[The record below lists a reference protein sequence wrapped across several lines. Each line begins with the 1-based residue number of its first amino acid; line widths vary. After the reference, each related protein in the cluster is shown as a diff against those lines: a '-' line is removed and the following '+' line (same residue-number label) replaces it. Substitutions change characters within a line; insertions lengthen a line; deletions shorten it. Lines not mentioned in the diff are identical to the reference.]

1 MGYFMSFYYLISV
14 TINLFANINMKDK
27 ILLFKRPLNGQMGV
41 YMEFLVQK
49 AKAKNPEA
57 FVQLMESQMKNMY
70 KVAWS
75 YLKNDDDAADA
86 IQDTIL
92 TCFEK
97 IDTLEKNKYFKTWLT
112 RILINKCKAMLNN
125 RKEISM
131 EENIL
136 ENQSW
141 QSDYSDLEWNE
152 LLSLL
157 DEKYRVVVLL
167 YYAEGFKAKEI
178 SQILDVK
185 ESTVQSRLARARE
198 KISKEYYP
206 ELRRDQ
212 A

>member
-1 MGYFMSFYYLISV
+1 
-14 TINLFANINMKDK
+14 
-27 ILLFKRPLNGQMGV
+27 
-41 YMEFLVQK
+41 MEFLVQK

-70 KVAWS
+70 KIAWS

-92 TCFEK
+92 TCYEK
-97 IDTLEKNKYFKTWLT
+97 IDTLEKNKYFKTWMT

-125 RKEISM
+125 RKEVAM
-131 EENIL
+131 EESIL
-136 ENQSW
+136 ENQLS

-157 DEKYRVVVLL
+157 DEKYRIVVLL
-167 YYAEGFKAKEI
+167 YYAEGFKVKEI

-185 ESTVQSRLARARE
+185 ESTIQSRLARARE

-206 ELRRDQ
+206 ELRREE

>member
-1 MGYFMSFYYLISV
+1 
-14 TINLFANINMKDK
+14 
-27 ILLFKRPLNGQMGV
+27 
-41 YMEFLVQK
+41 MEFLVQK

-70 KVAWS
+70 KIAWS
-75 YLKNDDDAADA
+75 YLKNDADAADA

-92 TCFEK
+92 TCYEK
-97 IDTLEKNKYFKTWLT
+97 IDTLEKNKYFKTWMT

-125 RKEISM
+125 RKEVAM
-131 EENIL
+131 EESIL
-136 ENQSW
+136 ENQLS

-157 DEKYRVVVLL
+157 DEKYRIVVLL
-167 YYAEGFKAKEI
+167 YYAEGFKVKEI

-185 ESTVQSRLARARE
+185 ESTIQSRLARARE

-206 ELRRDQ
+206 ELRREE

>member
-1 MGYFMSFYYLISV
+1 MSFYYLISV

>member
-1 MGYFMSFYYLISV
+1 
-14 TINLFANINMKDK
+14 
-27 ILLFKRPLNGQMGV
+27 
-41 YMEFLVQK
+41 MEFLVQK

-70 KVAWS
+70 KIAWS

-92 TCFEK
+92 TCYEK
-97 IDTLEKNKYFKTWLT
+97 IDTLEKNKYFKTWMT

-125 RKEISM
+125 RKEVAM
-131 EENIL
+131 EESIL
-136 ENQSW
+136 ENQLS

-157 DEKYRVVVLL
+157 DEKYRIVVLL
-167 YYAEGFKAKEI
+167 YYAEGFKVKEI

-185 ESTVQSRLARARE
+185 ESTIQSRLARSRE

-206 ELRRDQ
+206 ELRREE

>member
-1 MGYFMSFYYLISV
+1 
-14 TINLFANINMKDK
+14 
-27 ILLFKRPLNGQMGV
+27 
-41 YMEFLVQK
+41 MEFLVQK
-49 AKAKNPEA
+49 AKAKNSEA

-70 KVAWS
+70 KIAWS

-92 TCFEK
+92 TCYEK
-97 IDTLEKNKYFKTWLT
+97 IDTLEKNKYFKTWMT

-125 RKEISM
+125 RKEVAM
-131 EENIL
+131 EESIL
-136 ENQSW
+136 ENQLS

-157 DEKYRVVVLL
+157 DEKYRIVVLL
-167 YYAEGFKAKEI
+167 YYAEGFKVKEI

-185 ESTVQSRLARARE
+185 ESTIQSRLARARE

-206 ELRRDQ
+206 ELRREE